1 MSKLTACSANWLRPI
16 SCSAAN
22 IATFCQ
28 SAKEFCY
35 LDGV

>member
-16 SCSAAN
+16 TCSTAN

-28 SAKEFCY
+28 SAKDLRY